1 MSKRNLALIAV
12 LTVAVLLVA
21 PGCVT
26 KKKYRKDVEEQTTR
40 VDSVES
46 GVEANEKRI
55 GDLKSETDSRLAAL
69 DSKTEKAVE
78 VGNTALNKA
87 ETAEAAAEK
96 AARGK
101 LLWTVTLTD
110 DRVRFSF
117 GQAALPDEAE
127 ADLAELSQRI
137 KSYGKALYLEIE
149 GHTDAAGDEAY
160 NYELGQKRATAV
172 RNYLNEKGGLPLHA
186 MNVISFGESRPVADN
201 STREGRAQNRRVVVR
216 VLE

>member
-1 MSKRNLALIAV
+1 MSRRN
-12 LTVAVLLVA
+12 VALVA
-21 PGCVT
+21 ALTAVVLVVASGCVS
-26 KKKYRKDVEEQTTR
+26 KKRYRTDVEDSTTR

-69 DSKTEKAVE
+69 DSKTQKAVE
-78 VGNTALNKA
+78 VGSTALNKA
-87 ETAEAAAEK
+87 ESAEAKAEK

-117 GQAALPDEAE
+117 GQASLPDEAASDLE
-127 ADLAELSQRI
+127 ALAKQV
-137 KSYGKALYLEIE
+137 KSYGKALYVEIE
-149 GHTDAAGDEAY
+149 GHTDSAGDESY
-160 NYELGQKRATAV
+160 NYDLGEKRATAV
-172 RNYLNEKGGLPLHA
+172 RNYLAEKGGIPLHA
-186 MNVISFGESRPVADN
+186 MNVISYGEGQPLADN
-201 STREGRAQNRRVVVR
+201 STREGRAQNRRVVIR